1 MKYVFLV
8 LCGLSV
14 LSAWNFGTHFGA
26 DLREFLQLRGRSDK
40 EIEEANRFGFSL
52 IVGLIVVSASVVAAL
67 VCLVG
72 FLIMVRLDG
81 IEARLP

>member
-26 DLREFLQLRGRSDK
+26 DLREFLQLRERSDK
-40 EIEEANRFGFSL
+40 EIEANRFGFSL

>member
-26 DLREFLQLRGRSDK
+26 DLREFLQLRERSDK
-40 EIEEANRFGFSL
+40 EIEANRFGFSL
-52 IVGLIVVSASVVAAL
+52 IVGLIVVSASVVAAPSL
-67 VCLVG
+67 FG
-72 FLIMVRLDG
+72 RLSDHG
-81 IEARLP
+81 SPGWH